1 MDTFL
6 RDLIEATAWEME
18 KPKPYGAFHLI
29 FTVVGFALCVLL
41 AWRLRGLGEKGCRR
55 LLLGIGG
62 FLIVTEIYKQLFY
75 YYHIGGGSYQWWIF
89 PFQLCSIPM
98 YFCVIAS
105 LLKNGRVKHAMFCFM
120 TTFNLLGGAISF
132 AEPSGLLHDYWTLT
146 WHAFLWHMCLVFVG
160 FYLIASGRG
169 ARNWRDYRLAV
180 VTFFILAAIAFA
192 INLIFFDVSG
202 GSINMFYV
210 GPRNSP
216 LIVFKQI
223 SEAAGWYVSTLLY
236 IPALCIGALLVFLP
250 RLLWERRRQ
259 TGMNLDKRGKL

>member
-1 MDTFL
+1 MDAFL
-6 RDLIEATAWEME
+6 RNLIEATAWEME
-18 KPKPYGAFHLI
+18 KPRAYGPFHLI
-29 FTVVGFALCVLL
+29 FTLVGFALCVFL
-41 AWRLRGLGEKGCRR
+41 AWRLRGLGEKGSRR
-55 LLLGIGG
+55 LLVGIGI

-75 YYHIGGGSYQWWIF
+75 YYHIGNGSYQWWIF

-98 YFCVIAS
+98 YFCVIAP
-105 LLKNGRVKHAMFCFM
+105 LLRRGKVKHAMLCFM

-146 WHAFLWHMCLVFVG
+146 LHAFVWHMSLVFIG
-160 FYLIASGRG
+160 FYLIASGKG
-169 ARNWRDYRLAV
+169 ARTVSDYKYAV
-180 VTFFILAAIAFA
+180 GTFFVLALIAFC

-236 IPALCIGALLVFLP
+236 IPALCIGAFLVFLP
-250 RLLWERRRQ
+250 RYLWERR
-259 TGMNLDKRGKL
+259 NKS

>member
-1 MDTFL
+1 MDTWL

-18 KPKPYGAFHLI
+18 KPKAYGTFHLT
-29 FTVVGFALCVLL
+29 FTLVGFVLCVFL
-41 AWRLRGLGEKGCRR
+41 AWRLRNLGEKGSRR
-55 LLLGIGG
+55 LLLGVGA

-98 YFCVIAS
+98 YFCVIAP
-105 LLKNGRVKHAMFCFM
+105 LLRRGKLQHAMFCFM

-132 AEPSGLLHDYWTLT
+132 AEPSGLVHEYWTLT
-146 WHAFLWHMCLVFVG
+146 LHAFLWHMCLVFVG

-169 ARNWRDYRLAV
+169 ARTLRDYRY
-180 VTFFILAAIAFA
+180 AAITFGVLCVVAFG
-192 INLIFFDVSG
+192 INLSLFNVSE

-236 IPALCIGALLVFLP
+236 IPAVCLGSFLIFLP
-250 RLLWERRRQ
+250 RYLRMRRA
-259 TGMNLDKRGKL
+259 RGADHT